1 MLEVADAQ
9 APSVGNLLRS
19 LGYQDVVITD
29 DLAGRER
36 VVDGR
41 RP

>member
-9 APSVGNLLRS
+9 APSVSDLLQS
-19 LGYQDVVITD
+19 LGYQNVVIST